1 MDAVAL
7 VFVGCGSAVIGAIGG
22 HLLTNRRNA
31 TARRR
36 LGERN
41 ADLSMRLKRALDG
54 ERDARAAAD
63 RERVQ
68 RELIERREKALALR
82 ILALRDQ
89 LEERR

>member
-41 ADLSMRLKRALDG
+41 ADLSQRLSRALTA
-54 ERDARAAAD
+54 ERDAIR
-63 RERVQ
+63 Q
-68 RELIERREKALALR
+68 RDALDRREAEWAKKLLAM
-82 ILALRDQ
+82 RDQ
-89 LEERR
+89 LEARR